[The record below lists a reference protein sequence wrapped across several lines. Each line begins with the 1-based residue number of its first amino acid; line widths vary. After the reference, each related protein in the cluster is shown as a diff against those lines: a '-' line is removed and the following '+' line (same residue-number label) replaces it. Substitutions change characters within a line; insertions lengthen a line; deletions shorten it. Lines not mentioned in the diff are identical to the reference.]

1 MPDQSVVG
9 GIVVA
14 FTDAQ
19 VPDQSGRTFLVT
31 GANTG
36 IGFEAAKAL
45 ASKGARV
52 LLACRDAR
60 RGSEALAQIKAAK
73 PDAEL
78 ELILLD
84 QADLASVRAAAE
96 RVAAEPRLDVL
107 VNNAGVMIPPLSR
120 TAQGFELQFGVN
132 HLGTFALTALLLP
145 KLRETAG
152 ARVVVTS
159 SIAHR
164 RGQILWDDWN
174 ADNTYN
180 ATQYYG
186 QSKLANL
193 LFVQEL
199 DRRLRAA
206 HAPVSAIGCHPGVSL
221 TELMRHL
228 PPWTKPVLPVVR
240 PLFNPVA
247 AAAWPTLQAA
257 TDPHAEGGDYF
268 GPQGLWEMRG
278 VSGPARIEQRA
289 ANAEDARR
297 LWDLSIELTGIDPG
311 LPPG

>member
-1 MPDQSVVG
+1 MG
-9 GIVVA
+9 
-14 FTDAQ
+14 FTDNQ
-19 VPDQSGRTFLVT
+19 VPDQGGRTILIT

-36 IGFEAAKAL
+36 IGFEAAKVL
-45 ASKGARV
+45 AARGARV

-60 RGSEALAQIKAAK
+60 RGADAMAQIAAVASRAA
-73 PDAEL
+73 PD
-78 ELILLD
+78 LILLD
-84 QADLASVRAAAE
+84 QADLTSVRAAAQ
-96 RVAAEPRLDVL
+96 RVAQEPRLDVL
-107 VNNAGVMIPPLSR
+107 INNAGVMIPPPTR

-145 KLRETAG
+145 KLAETSG

-164 RGQILWDDWN
+164 NGRILWDDWN
-174 ADNTYN
+174 ADKSYN
-180 ATQYYG
+180 ARVYYA

-193 LFVQEL
+193 LFVLEL

-206 HAPVSAIGCHPGVSL
+206 RSPVSAIGCHPGVSL

-228 PPWTKPVLPVVR
+228 PVWTKPLLPLVR

-247 AAAWPTLQAA
+247 AAAWPALQAA
-257 TDPHAEGGDYF
+257 TDPRAVGGDYF
-268 GPQGLWEMRG
+268 GPQGRWEMRG
-278 VSGPARIEQRA
+278 ESGKAAIDPRA
-289 ANAEDARR
+289 ADNEDARR
-297 LWDLSIELTGIDPG
+297 LWDLSIELTGIDPA

>member
-1 MPDQSVVG
+1 M
-9 GIVVA
+9 A
-14 FTDAQ
+14 FTDSQ

-36 IGFEAAKAL
+36 IGFEAAKVL
-45 ASKGARV
+45 ASKRARV

-60 RGSEALAQIKAAK
+60 RGAEALAQIQVATPGA
-73 PDAEL
+73 DL

-84 QADLASVRAAAE
+84 QADLTSVRAAAE
-96 RVAAEPRLDVL
+96 KVAAEPRLDVL

-120 TAQGFELQFGVN
+120 TAEGFELQFGVN

-145 KLRETAG
+145 KLRETSG
-152 ARVVVTS
+152 SRVVVTS

-164 RGQILWDDWN
+164 RGHILWDDWN
-174 ADNTYN
+174 AEKGYN
-180 ATQYYG
+180 ATAYYG

-193 LFVQEL
+193 LFVLEL
-199 DRRLRAA
+199 HRRLRAA
-206 HAPVSAIGCHPGVSL
+206 HVPIDAIGCHPGVSL

-228 PPWTKPVLPVVR
+228 PSWTKLALPLVR

-247 AAAWPTLQAA
+247 AAAWPALQAA
-257 TDPHAEGGDYF
+257 TDPNAKGGDYF
-268 GPQGLWEMRG
+268 GPQGRWEMRG

-289 ANAEDARR
+289 ADVEAARR
-297 LWDLSIELTGIDPG
+297 LWDLSIELTGINPE
-311 LPPG
+311 LPSG